1 MDYFV
6 SHCVSFDEEGGSTG
20 MNQYLRTLKAC
31 FIKEV
36 RVLKRTPQKLVLVTL
51 LPLMFFLG
59 FSMLMGGVY
68 YGEGVATALVIE
80 EQNPSYY
87 TNGFI
92 EILGQYDE
100 IPPRLNPITMDAETA
115 NSMFLNGEILLVIT
129 IPEGFEN
136 ALTNNLT
143 TSVNIQVANI
153 HEDLTKNLRMP
164 VIRKLDI
171 FYHEYLSNDS
181 LVDFEMENLRDFTP
195 PRLAYMGWTISIY
208 AVMVSGMFIA
218 GSTVTQEF
226 EQRTLDEIRLS
237 GKSPSAI
244 YVGKMLSS
252 VSVSYIAPVFL
263 FLLSYIL
270 FGVWPNGD
278 VLVYLVLTLPLAIFS
293 AGIGLIAGAVF
304 RNAVFIVPVAAL
316 VGIFYWITGGGIAP
330 LELVGVGFG
339 SVNEYLPISN
349 VYRSIIRM
357 FVEGTYNSLLVDVSM
372 ISAFA
377 LVFAI
382 ISPSITNRLVQVD
395 FSRKIQEIRNRRK
408 QE

>member
-1 MDYFV
+1 
-6 SHCVSFDEEGGSTG
+6 
-20 MNQYLRTLKAC
+20 
-31 FIKEV
+31 
-36 RVLKRTPQKLVLVTL
+36 
-51 LPLMFFLG
+51 MFFLG